1 MSQLFENEGKITF
14 VPDYTAVIHDDC
26 TYLEIRADTYL
37 LAYKSTLI
45 SRNSAQK
52 DANGDANARPDGH
65 VSVAMNGT
73 THKADD
79 PDDKPLEDVQ
89 L

>member
-1 MSQLFENEGKITF
+1 MVLFVKLSCSF
-14 VPDYTAVIHDDC
+14 
-26 TYLEIRADTYL
+26 
-37 LAYKSTLI
+37 
-45 SRNSAQK
+45 SAQK